1 MAKDITTTSTHT
13 PFTNQEISQV
23 NSSSWRAMTTAQL
36 EDERIKLNQRLSM
49 AYSLGNPAI
58 ISGIERGLQALV
70 EIIAIRSSE
79 TSGDQQ

>member
-36 EDERIKLNQRLSM
+36 EDERIKLNRRLSM

-70 EIIAIRSSE
+70 EIIAIRSGE
-79 TSGDQQ
+79 TSGDRQ

>member
-23 NSSSWRAMTTAQL
+23 NSNSWRAMTTAQL
-36 EDERIKLNQRLSM
+36 EDERIKLNRRLSM

-58 ISGIERGLQALV
+58 ISGIERGLQALA
-70 EIIAIRSSE
+70 EIIAIRSSK
-79 TSGDQQ
+79 TSRDEQ